1 MNLLQKVGWSHFVV
15 PQGEIFGYLAA
26 FHFPSIHVNPTHK
39 VCNNLF
45 YSFFPKTLKNSRT
58 LTKEIFIFN
67 FLPKTSKNGKTLKKV
82 AFGYLA
88 AVHFLSIHVNPT
100 QKGKAKVVKYPNISF
115 LWF

>member
-1 MNLLQKVGWSHFVV
+1 MSTPHTKFAT
-15 PQGEIFGYLAA
+15 IYF
-26 FHFPSIHVNPTHK
+26 I
-39 VCNNLF
+39 
-45 YSFFPKTLKNSRT
+45 FFPTTLKNSRT

-88 AVHFLSIHVNPT
+88 AVHFLSIHVNLT